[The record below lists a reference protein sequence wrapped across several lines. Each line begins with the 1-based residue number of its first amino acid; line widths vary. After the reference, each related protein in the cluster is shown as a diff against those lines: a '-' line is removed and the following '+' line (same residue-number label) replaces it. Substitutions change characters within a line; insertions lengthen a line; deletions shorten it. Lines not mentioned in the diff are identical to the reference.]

1 MRKVFRSI
9 WNFITYPVRIIARV
23 VHRVRAIISHG
34 SQSLNSYFSDEEL
47 DDTPIAE
54 SLSTTLENPKALLPH
69 LNALRKHL
77 LRVVFAII
85 IATALSFLVVENIL
99 NYLATPMAGGIN
111 ELVAIEV
118 TENVGTVM
126 RVTLLSGF
134 TIALPYVI
142 FEIWLFIAPALRV
155 KSRIKGLIAIP
166 IALFLF
172 IGGMAFAF
180 YVMLPTALPFLFN
193 FMGLT
198 TQPRPSSY
206 FNFVTL
212 IMFWIGLTFEF
223 PLVMFL
229 LASLGLIKAKNLR
242 EQWKL
247 AIVIMAILAAAITP
261 TVDPVNMGLVMAPMI
276 VLYSISIGL
285 VSIAERGRLSKEKEA
300 LSEN

>member
-1 MRKVFRSI
+1 MRKLLRSI
-9 WNFITYPVRIIARV
+9 WNFITYPVRLIIRF
-23 VHRVRAIISHG
+23 VRRFSTYISRG
-34 SQSLNSYFSDEEL
+34 SQSINSYFSDEEL
-47 DDTPIAE
+47 DDTPITE
-54 SLSTTLENPKALLPH
+54 SLSTTIENPKALLPH
-69 LNALRKHL
+69 INALRKHL
-77 LRVVFAII
+77 LRAVFAIV
-85 IATALSFLVVENIL
+85 IATALSFLFVENIL
-99 NYLATPMAGGIN
+99 NYLAAPMAGGID
-111 ELVAIEV
+111 ELVAIDV

-166 IALFLF
+166 IAILLF

-198 TQPRPSSY
+198 TQPRPSSFY
-206 FNFVTL
+206 NFVTL
-212 IMFWIGLTFEF
+212 IMFWIGVTFEF
-223 PLVMFL
+223 PLVIYI
-229 LASLGLIKAKNLR
+229 LASLGVIKAKNLL

-247 AIVIMAILAAAITP
+247 AIVIIAVLSAAITP

-276 VLYSISIGL
+276 VLYFISIGL
-285 VSIAERGRLSKEKEA
+285 ATIAERGRLSKEKEA
-300 LSEN
+300 QIDN